1 MSGKRLKKVIR
12 QLLLIFCVLKKKKYT
27 QLIFQNMTQPVEKQI
42 ILLMIPN
49 EEEKGG
55 IILQ

>member
-1 MSGKRLKKVIR
+1 MSGKRLRKVIR
-12 QLLLIFCVLKKKKYT
+12 QLLLIFCVLKKKKYPAY
-27 QLIFQNMTQPVEKQI
+27 ISKHDSPVKKQI